1 MTPDLSRP
9 AKPTGHAFI
18 EAVNDRFR
26 QDCLSAHWLLTLAA
40 DRERIEQFPS
50 RVNREGFPRACGS
63 GSCVGA
69 ASGKGFSVVR

>member
-1 MTPDLSRP
+1 MLETTISHSVLR
-9 AKPTGHAFI
+9 
-18 EAVNDRFR
+18 R
-26 QDCLSAHWLLTLAA
+26 LAA
-40 DRERIEQFPS
+40 KRETRRVAGLGIVARAQTHLEQFPS